1 MGENQLERSLFFTQV
16 TSWEVA
22 FWEHTS
28 ELLPHPWPPQAEGF
42 CSPCVP
48 DSPGESRTKKRCCV
62 WKVENETSG
71 VTGFPKVEKLS

>member
-28 ELLPHPWPPQAEGF
+28 ELLPHPWPPQAEGHV
-42 CSPCVP
+42 CQIALEKAGQRRGAVSGRLKMKHLVLQA
-48 DSPGESRTKKRCCV
+48 SLK
-62 WKVENETSG
+62 WKS
-71 VTGFPKVEKLS
+71 